1 MEKVRAKSFLEAYQE
16 ITMTEKLSELR
27 NTLKK
32 FQGQLPKSGIAQY
45 RKDNQSSVGKG
56 YKQITPF
63 RPVTLIA
70 RSRD

>member
-1 MEKVRAKSFLEAYQE
+1 
-16 ITMTEKLSELR
+16 MTEKLSELE
-27 NTLKK
+27 NALKK
-32 FQGQLPKSGIAQY
+32 FKGQLPQRMIAQY
-45 RKDNQSSVGKG
+45 RKDNLFSVEKG